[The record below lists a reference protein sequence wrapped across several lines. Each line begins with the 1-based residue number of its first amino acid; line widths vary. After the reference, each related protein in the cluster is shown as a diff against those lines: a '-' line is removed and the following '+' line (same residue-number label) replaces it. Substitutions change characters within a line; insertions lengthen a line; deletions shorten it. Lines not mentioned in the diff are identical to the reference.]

1 MTGDAWESRATGR
14 ISRGNVRRIA
24 YILDENCDFD
34 RNGNQQMVLLEKL
47 EDAKEIAEVRA
58 IIQRHADYTKSERA
72 AKVLK
77 NWEQSLSKFVRVIP
91 KDYKR
96 ILQTVKEM
104 EASGLSGEDAMMA
117 AFEVNAKDVSR
128 VGGS

>member
-1 MTGDAWESRATGR
+1 
-14 ISRGNVRRIA
+14 
-24 YILDENCDFD
+24 
-34 RNGNQQMVLLEKL
+34 MVLLEKL

-58 IIQRHADYTKSERA
+58 MIQRHADYTKSERA
-72 AKVLK
+72 AKVLE
-77 NWEQSLSKFVRVIP
+77 NWEQFVLKFVRVIP

-104 EASGLSGEDAMMA
+104 EASGLSGEEALMA

>member
-1 MTGDAWESRATGR
+1 
-14 ISRGNVRRIA
+14 
-24 YILDENCDFD
+24 
-34 RNGNQQMVLLEKL
+34 MVLLERL
-47 EDAKEIAEVRA
+47 EEPKEIAEVRQM
-58 IIQRHADYTKSERA
+58 IQRHADLTKSDRA
-72 AKVLK
+72 EKVLK
-77 NWEQSLSKFVRVIP
+77 NWEEFLPKFVRVIP

-104 EASGLSGEDAMMA
+104 EASGLSGEEAMMA